1 MMKRTVERV
10 LAWIGIGL
18 QLLGVIV
25 LAIFLP
31 LFGNGSM
38 KDAMIQSMMES
49 DSTITYENGEAVI
62 NMLSGL
68 VTAGLVLSIILLI
81 IAIIGVVLIGKKA
94 KAAGIL
100 LIIVGVI
107 SFAGNWIN
115 AILWLV
121 SGIMLLVRKP
131 RDPIY
136 TRNAEDDANPYIKD
150 GSQVNEHNNSYVLSE
165 DQKENEQQEI
175 KDKYTDSDDDNK
187 YKY

>member
-81 IAIIGVVLIGKKA
+81 IAIIGAVLIGKKA
-94 KAAGIL
+94 KAAGHT
-100 LIIVGVI
+100 
-107 SFAGNWIN
+107 S
-115 AILWLV
+115 
-121 SGIMLLVRKP
+121 K
-131 RDPIY
+131 
-136 TRNAEDDANPYIKD
+136 K
-150 GSQVNEHNNSYVLSE
+150 
-165 DQKENEQQEI
+165 QKERTSDE
-175 KDKYTDSDDDNK
+175 KKAMYPAVHPDRRAASRLPRRHRAGPLRLRLRTGADSR
-187 YKY
+187 

>member
-1 MMKRTVERV
+1 MKRTAERI

-31 LFGNGSM
+31 LIGNGDN
-38 KDAMIQSMMES
+38 KNAMIQAMMED
-49 DSTITYENGEAVI
+49 DSSITYENGEAVI
-62 NMLSGL
+62 NMLSAL
-68 VTAGLVLSIILLI
+68 VTAGLVLSIVLLI
-81 IAIIGVVLIGKKA
+81 VAIIGAVLIGKKA

-107 SFAGNWIN
+107 SLIGNWIT

-121 SGIMLLVRKP
+121 AGIMLLVRKP
-131 RDPIY
+131 QKLIYSRDE
-136 TRNAEDDANPYIKD
+136 EDDANPFIKD

-165 DQKENEQQEI
+165 NQKENEQEKI
-175 KDKYTDSDDDNK
+175 KENYSDTDEDNK